1 MRLTASSF
9 YGYYRPSP
17 CELRVWLRER
27 REPERDPGPYEVVL
41 RRLGLRHEAEHLKKL
56 GEVLDLGARPR
67 RFYKLRTRLREYRT
81 RRAIARGVR
90 VIYQGRFR
98 ARTTLAGV
106 DCEIVG
112 EPDFL
117 IRDGDGYLIRDS
129 KLTRRLEGHPEI
141 ALQLGTYGWL
151 YEQLTGKRPTGLQ
164 MHAGTGDLIPLD
176 YDGGAAALAAFEDIV
191 RFRTAP
197 DEPYSPVGWSK
208 CGACVF
214 KERNWPRAVEAR
226 DAALVPGVDQQLARV
241 LREEGIATVDEL
253 LERYDADGLAQLQRP
268 RGTRLAVVG
277 ERAAASIMQLARAIA
292 TGDEITL
299 ALPALPA
306 GPNFVMFDLE
316 GLPPQLDDV
325 EKVYLWGVQVFG
337 TEPGEFLAATA
348 GFGVE
353 GDWQGW
359 RSFLR
364 LCGQLFDRYGD
375 IPFVHWATYERT
387 KLDLYIRR
395 FGDPDGIAAR
405 VRNNLVDL
413 LPITQASVAL
423 PLPSYSLKVVEK
435 HVGFV
440 RQLPD
445 TGGDW
450 AMARYI
456 EATET
461 HDEHVRSDVMK
472 EILAYNA
479 EDLEATWAVFEWLRA
494 KAAA

>member
-9 YGYYRPSP
+9 YGYYRPSA
-17 CELRVWLRER
+17 CELRVWLRAR
-27 REPERDPGPYEVVL
+27 GEPEKDPSPYELVL
-41 RRLGLRHEAEHLKKL
+41 RKLGLRHEAEHLKTL
-56 GEVLDLGARPR
+56 GDVVDLHAGPGW
-67 RFYKLRTRLREYRT
+67 FREYRT
-81 RRAIARGVR
+81 RRAIARGAR
-90 VIYQGRFR
+90 VIYQGRLR

-112 EPDFL
+112 EPDYL

-129 KLTRRLEGHPEI
+129 KLNRRVEGHREI

-151 YEQLTGKRPTGLQ
+151 YEQVIGRRPSGLQ
-164 MHAGTGDLIPLD
+164 VHAGTGDILPLD
-176 YDGGAAALAAFEDIV
+176 YDGGAAALAGLEEIV
-191 RFRTAP
+191 RWRTAA

-214 KERNWPRAVEAR
+214 RARNWERAVAAR
-226 DAALVPGVDQQLARV
+226 DVALVPGVDQGLARF
-241 LREEGIATVDEL
+241 LHDEGVTTVDQL
-253 LERYDADGLAQLQRP
+253 LERYDADSLAQVQRP
-268 RGTRLAVVG
+268 RGSRLAVVG
-277 ERAAASIMQLARAIA
+277 ERGAASIMRLAQAMASGTEIAIA
-292 TGDEITL
+292 
-299 ALPALPA
+299 APALPA
-306 GPNFVMFDLE
+306 GSNFVMFDLE

-337 TEPGEFLAATA
+337 ERPSEFFAATA
-348 GFGVE
+348 SFGVE

-359 RSFLR
+359 RTFLT
-364 LCGQLFDRYGD
+364 LCGQIFDRYGD
-375 IPFVHWATYERT
+375 IPFVHWATYEKT
-387 KLDLYIRR
+387 KLDLYVSR

-405 VRNNLVDL
+405 VRTNLVDL

-461 HDEHVRSDVMK
+461 HDERVRSEVMN

-494 KAAA
+494 QAAPGAIAS